1 MAVAPSFQ
9 KYPLYGEPYEKNGR
23 QYIKIV
29 YPDGH
34 HREVRWHEKE
44 PPKSKS
50 NEAAILNRLR
60 THNLKKALGF
70 TNGYITI
77 FKGDIDSLIDWFHEE
92 PKCRYHCSFG
102 WYIVSTDELPQIPAG
117 LEPIQLKW
125 EDVAFADE
133 EQLRPESEIR
143 EYIDSLVYDPSPS
156 RWQGEVGDRL
166 EKALTVTKVIPI
178 EGYYGNSTMHI
189 FSDSEENVYIW
200 TTAAKTLEIGKTY
213 IIRGT
218 VKEHKMFKNVPQTIL
233 TRCAI
238 CQDKAV

>member
-23 QYIKIV
+23 QYIRIV

-34 HREVRWHEKE
+34 HREVRWYEKE
-44 PPKSKS
+44 PPKSKTS
-50 NEAAILNRLR
+50 EAAILNRLR

-92 PKCRYHCSFG
+92 PKCRYHNFWG

-156 RWQGEVGDRL
+156 RWQGEVGDRITRY
-166 EKALTVTKVIPI
+166 LTVTKVAELPD
-178 EGYYGNSTMHI
+178 GYYGPST
-189 FSDSEENVYIW
+189 FYLFADEEGNEYTW
-200 TTAAKTLEIGKTY
+200 TTAARKLELGETYEVVGSIKALQKYKGKEQ
-213 IIRGT
+213 T
-218 VKEHKMFKNVPQTIL
+218 VL
-233 TRCAI
+233 TRCRI
-238 CQDKAV
+238 N

>member
-9 KYPLYGEPYEKNGR
+9 RYPLYGEPYEKNGR
-23 QYIKIV
+23 QYIRIV

-34 HREVRWHEKE
+34 HREVRWYEKE
-44 PPKSKS
+44 PPKSKTS
-50 NEAAILNRLR
+50 EAAILNRLR

-92 PKCRYHCSFG
+92 PKCRYHNFWG

-156 RWQGEVGDRL
+156 RWQGEVGDRIDRT
-166 EKALTVTKVIPI
+166 LTVTKVTPLAD
-178 EGYYGNSTMHI
+178 GYYGPST
-189 FSDSEENVYIW
+189 FFLFRDEYENEYCW
-200 TTAAKTLEIGKTY
+200 TTGSKSLDLGATY
-213 IIRGT
+213 DVRGT
-218 VKEHKMFKNVPQTIL
+218 IKSLQIYKGKKQTVL
-233 TRCAI
+233 TRCR
-238 CQDKAV
+238 VN